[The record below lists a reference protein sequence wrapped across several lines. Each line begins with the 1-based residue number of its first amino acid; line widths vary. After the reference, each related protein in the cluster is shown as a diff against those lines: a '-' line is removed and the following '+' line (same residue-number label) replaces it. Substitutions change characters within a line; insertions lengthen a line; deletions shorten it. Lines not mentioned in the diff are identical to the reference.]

1 MATEKFTNK
10 PQQSFVSGGDR
21 VASHALY
28 IATVK
33 ATADNERMGRI
44 RVFVNAFDGD
54 QNDPKTWITVRYLT
68 PFYGVTPSEFA
79 VPGTNDWSKTQK
91 SYGMWMP
98 PPDIGTRCAVMFEEG
113 DLSRGYVIGYPLDL
127 YMNNMIPGNPSSRLK
142 SIDEDSDDYDPELLQ
157 QKIAKTSS

>member
-68 PFYGVTPSEFA
+68 PFYGVTHLNLQCQA
-79 VPGTNDWSKTQK
+79 QMIGARHKNHMACGCRHQTQAQ
-91 SYGMWMP
+91 
-98 PPDIGTRCAVMFEEG
+98 DV
-113 DLSRGYVIGYPLDL
+113 L
-127 YMNNMIPGNPSSRLK
+127 
-142 SIDEDSDDYDPELLQ
+142 
-157 QKIAKTSS
+157 

>member
-44 RVFVNAFDGD
+44 RVFVMHLMVIKMI
-54 QNDPKTWITVRYLT
+54 PKHGL
-68 PFYGVTPSEFA
+68 
-79 VPGTNDWSKTQK
+79 
-91 SYGMWMP
+91 
-98 PPDIGTRCAVMFEEG
+98 
-113 DLSRGYVIGYPLDL
+113 LYVI
-127 YMNNMIPGNPSSRLK
+127 
-142 SIDEDSDDYDPELLQ
+142 LLLF
-157 QKIAKTSS
+157 TV